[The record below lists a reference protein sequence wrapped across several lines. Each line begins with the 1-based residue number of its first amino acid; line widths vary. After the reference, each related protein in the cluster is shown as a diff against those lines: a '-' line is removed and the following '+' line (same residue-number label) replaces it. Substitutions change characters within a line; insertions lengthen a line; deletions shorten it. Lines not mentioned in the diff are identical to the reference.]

1 MTHAHKDL
9 SVENRTLTYRYW
21 LTLLV
26 LIFAGEMIFSLPFH
40 IPRFFRPQMLTVFQ
54 LSNTELGDAF
64 AFYGVSAMICYF
76 PGGIIADYF
85 SVRKLLTFSLLATAM
100 GGLLFA
106 QIPNGIMLYGLYGYW
121 GITSILLFWA
131 GMIKAT
137 RMLAGKTRQG
147 ESFGVLDGGR
157 GLAAALM
164 SSLALLVYTSN
175 ALPELP
181 AANQQSAEYSIR
193 YVIYFYTLATTL
205 AAVLIWLVLPDISQS
220 NGVCKDQA
228 PSPMARVKHT
238 LCSKVIWLQAAIVVC
253 AYCGFKG
260 ADNYGLFAV
269 ERLGINKLES
279 SRFISY
285 AAYLRPIAAISAG
298 LLADRLTAGSVTRNC
313 FLLMTVSYL
322 FLVLFDEY
330 SLWIGAGIGNLVLS
344 FLAVFALRGVYFA
357 LLEESQVSRYETGTA
372 VGIISFIGYT
382 PDIFFAAVTG
392 RILDSGQAGEGFKN
406 YFLLLTVI
414 AMIGLIA
421 AIRLNRFNQKIE
433 SRVTKSN

>member
-1 MTHAHKDL
+1 MTPAHNDL
-9 SVENRTLTYRYW
+9 TVENRTQIYRYW
-21 LTLLV
+21 LILFV

-85 SVRKLLTFSLLATAM
+85 SVRKLLTFSLLSTAM

-106 QIPNGIMLYGLYGYW
+106 QIPSGIMLYGLYAYW
-121 GITSILLFWA
+121 GVTSILLFWA

-137 RMLAGKTRQG
+137 RMLAGETRQG
-147 ESFGVLDGGR
+147 ESFGLLDGGR
-157 GLAAALM
+157 GLVAALM
-164 SSLALLVYTSN
+164 SSLALLVYTSH
-175 ALPELP
+175 ALQELM
-181 AANQQSAEYSIR
+181 AVNQQAAEYSIR

-220 NGVCKDQA
+220 NGVREDQTA
-228 PSPMARVKHT
+228 SPVVRVKHA
-238 LCSKVIWLQAAIVVC
+238 LCSKVIWLQATIVVC

-269 ERLGINKLES
+269 ERLGIDKLES
-279 SRFISY
+279 SQFISY
-285 AAYLRPIAAISAG
+285 SAYLRPIAAISAG
-298 LLADRLTAGSVTRNC
+298 LLADRLTASTVTWNC
-313 FLLMTVSYL
+313 FLLMAVSYL
-322 FLVLFDEY
+322 FLVLFGEY
-330 SLWIGAGIGNLVLS
+330 SLWIGIGIGNLLLS

-392 RILDSGQAGEGFKN
+392 RILDSGQAGEGFEN
-406 YFLLLTVI
+406 YFLLLMVI
-414 AMIGLIA
+414 ALIGLIA
-421 AIRLNRFNQKIE
+421 AHRLNRFNQKTE
-433 SRVTKSN
+433 FRATLRN